1 MFRMVFLTDGRI
13 LSYKKEQERKTAL
26 FYQLSQYT
34 EDMPEQHNQRN
45 IPAKFLAIP
54 FGKSYHYFL

>member
-1 MFRMVFLTDGRI
+1 MFGMVFLTDGRI
-13 LSYKKEQERKTAL
+13 LSYKERTGKTAL

-34 EDMPEQHNQRN
+34 KDMPEQHNQRN

-54 FGKSYHYFL
+54 FGKFYNYFL